1 MRDAG
6 ENARAVAGVLLAPA
20 RAAVGHAHEHLER
33 LDHVLARGGFVELA
47 DEADAARVAVVRG
60 VKQTLRGW
68 REGFWGRVRSGGD
81 AEGGKGA
88 FIARASA
95 DRAARVVGNPGGIVV
110 KKEIVMRERRR
121 TCASGIALCFAS
133 TGMTPPRAKRFGPA
147 LLARSCARSWLRRE
161 PVASAATGG
170 RPGWARKD
178 RDIPA
183 RGNTTFPRAVADVT
197 DAEAMAPACLQSRDE
212 PRRRAVR
219 AWCRAR
225 RSSRAK
231 NRRAFVRG
239 ARVTRVPGRRLARPR
254 SRLSRTAADT
264 FFALFDPREETNRE
278 GGPAITTGISAP
290 DP

>member
-1 MRDAG
+1 M
-6 ENARAVAGVLLAPA
+6 GVLSSSPTKPTPHASRSFAGSNRPCEGGG
-20 RAAVGHAHEHLER
+20 RDFGGEGQVGR
-33 LDHVLARGGFVELA
+33 RRGG
-47 DEADAARVAVVRG
+47 
-60 VKQTLRGW
+60 
-68 REGFWGRVRSGGD
+68 REGGVYRSRERGSGRAGL
-81 AEGGKGA
+81 
-88 FIARASA
+88 
-95 DRAARVVGNPGGIVV
+95 VGNPGGIVV

-183 RGNTTFPRAVADVT
+183 RENTTFPRDVT

-239 ARVTRVPGRRLARPR
+239 ARVTRVPGRRLADHDRAFPEPPLTHF
-254 SRLSRTAADT
+254 SRFLIPARDESR
-264 FFALFDPREETNRE
+264 
-278 GGPAITTGISAP
+278 GGPGDHDRDFRPGPRNDELKTPRFRGRLKISGIL
-290 DP
+290 